1 MKEVT
6 KKEINKIL
14 QVILFLVISIIF
26 VLPYLVQIST
36 YFHEK
41 AHQKYLTK
49 YGVENFYQ
57 LNLIATIP
65 GFFNPDND
73 KLGVTRFSISQYL
86 VLDKYQR
93 TQVNLAG
100 IMSDLKLLFLIGIY
114 LSFANIYLFYKLKYQ
129 KSANWTAVLAINWI
143 LFMWLLVLIQITIA
157 NVSYSAGDVY
167 QLIRFLRT

>member
-57 LNLIATIP
+57 LKGIH
-65 GFFNPDND
+65 D
-73 KLGVTRFSISQYL
+73 K
-86 VLDKYQR
+86 
-93 TQVNLAG
+93 
-100 IMSDLKLLFLIGIY
+100 
-114 LSFANIYLFYKLKYQ
+114 
-129 KSANWTAVLAINWI
+129 WE
-143 LFMWLLVLIQITIA
+143 
-157 NVSYSAGDVY
+157 SYSNSIGFY
-167 QLIRFLRT
+167 ILRK